1 MSQSL
6 VKNTVHL
13 IFSTKYREH
22 LIQPAIE
29 SELHA
34 YLFGTCKELE
44 CPPIRVGGGTDHV
57 HVLCALSKRMAIM
70 KLLELLK
77 GHSSKWIKTKGELYK
92 QFYWQDGYAAFSV
105 SPWDVDKVAAY
116 IDNQKE
122 HHRHTKFKDELRNLL
137 MKHGVDYDERYLW
150 D

>member
-13 IFSTKYREH
+13 VFSTKHREP

-34 YLFGTCKELE
+34 YLFGTCKNLE
-44 CPPIRVGGGTDHV
+44 CQPIRVGGDSDHV
-57 HVLCALSKRMAIM
+57 HILCALSKKLAIM
-70 KLLELLK
+70 KLLELVK
-77 GHSSKWIKTKGELYK
+77 VHSSKWIKTKGEPY
-92 QFYWQDGYAAFSV
+92 QRFHWQDGYAAFSV

-122 HHRHTKFKDELRNLL
+122 HHRHTTFQDELRELL
-137 MKHGVDYDERYLW
+137 VKHQLEYDERYLW